1 MLSKYGRRIAVLSA
15 IALAGQI
22 LATQA
27 SSAED
32 LVKIAAGQRGN
43 WDTSVSEV
51 GKRAGIFKKHGL
63 NLEIL
68 YTQGSGETQ
77 QAVISGAVDVGIAV
91 GTLGAMSA
99 FAKGAPIR
107 IIGAEST
114 GAQDLFW
121 YVRADSPIKNL
132 QDTEGRTISYST
144 AGSSTQG
151 VVNAFISEKGL
162 KAKPVATGSPPSS
175 LTQVMS
181 GQVDIGWAAPP
192 FGIEMLDQKKIRL
205 LASGNDTSFKNQTVR
220 IIATN
225 VNALKNRKDVID
237 RYMQA
242 YRETIDYMYNDPEAI
257 KVYADWLKISPELAK
272 RSRDNFFPRSAIEP
286 DKVIGIE
293 KIGQDAVAFK
303 YLQKPL
309 TKEELA
315 ELIQIPAPK
324 KK

>member
-1 MLSKYGRRIAVLSA
+1 MFARINRRLAVTGAVL
-15 IALAGQI
+15 LAAQLFAAPQV
-22 LATQA
+22 LAQ
-27 SSAED
+27 D
-32 LVKIAAGQRGN
+32 KMKIAAGQRGN

-51 GKRAGIFKKHGL
+51 GSRAGIFKKHGL
-63 NLEIL
+63 ELEIL

-77 QAVISGAVDVGIAV
+77 QAVISGAVDVGVAI

-121 YVRADSPIKNL
+121 YVREDSPIKSL
-132 QDTEGRTISYST
+132 TDTEGRTISYST

-151 VVNAFISEKGL
+151 IVNAFISEKGL

-205 LASGNDTSFKNQTVR
+205 LASGNDTSFKDQTVR
-220 IIATN
+220 VLATN
-225 VNALKNRKDVID
+225 VNALTNRKDVIT

-242 YRETIDYMYNDPEAI
+242 YRETIDYMYTNPEAL
-257 KVYADWLKISPELAK
+257 KVYSDWLKITPELAQ
-272 RSRDNFFPRSAIEP
+272 RSRDGFFPRSAIDP
-286 DKVIGIE
+286 DRIIGLD
-293 KIGQDAVAFK
+293 KIAKDAIAFK
-303 YLQKPL
+303 YLTTPL
-309 TKEELA
+309 TKEQLA
-315 ELIQIPAPK
+315 ELIQIPPAK
-324 KK
+324 K